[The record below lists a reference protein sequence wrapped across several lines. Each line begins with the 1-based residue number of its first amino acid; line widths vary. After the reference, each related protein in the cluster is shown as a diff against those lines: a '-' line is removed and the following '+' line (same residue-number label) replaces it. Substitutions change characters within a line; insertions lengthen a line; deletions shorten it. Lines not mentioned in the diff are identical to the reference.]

1 MRNPPFAD
9 DEKMGYAG
17 ACHRA
22 RIARPVRLA
31 GLTGSQVNLWKSRQ
45 AQKGRVK
52 QTFIAFRKP
61 INMEQR
67 RATLKPRVV
76 AIAALRHRH
85 LPVTGE
91 RCAPA

>member
-1 MRNPPFAD
+1 MRNPPFTGD
-9 DEKMGYAG
+9 DKVGYAG

-22 RIARPVRLA
+22 RIARPVGLA
-31 GLTGSQVNLWKSRQ
+31 HLTGSPVNLWKSRQ

-52 QTFIAFRKP
+52 QTFIALRKP

-67 RATLKPRVV
+67 RGTLKPRVV
-76 AIAALRHRH
+76 AITALRHRH